1 MTHTPRNGRVLSASL
16 GTSIVVSPRSA
27 AAGRRILHVLVA
39 VLALAIVLVLATATP
54 AAAQDVEV
62 PEPVVPGVP
71 TPGVGTEPTSP
82 LDDDGAITIDIG
94 GGEGGNSQSVILIVG
109 LAVLSLA
116 PSLILMLTS
125 FTRIIIVFTLTRN
138 ALGLQTVPPN
148 QVLVGLAL
156 FLSLFIMSPTL
167 SEVNEMA
174 LQPYLDEEIGQAE
187 ALELAAAPMREF
199 MLAHTGSSELEML
212 LDAADRERPESV
224 DEVGLAVLI
233 PAFLLSEIK
242 TAFII
247 GFVIF
252 IPFVVIDI
260 VVAAVLMALGMM
272 MLPPVFVSLPFK
284 LLLFIMVGGWS
295 LIVETLLTSF
305 L

>member
-1 MTHTPRNGRVLSASL
+1 MTHKPHNGMSLPASSSTTGQIPRWRLLAL
-16 GTSIVVSPRSA
+16 GAVV
-27 AAGRRILHVLVA
+27 I
-39 VLALAIVLVLATATP
+39 LAIVAGFGGP
-54 AAAQDVEV
+54 AGAQDVDV
-62 PEPVVPGVP
+62 PEPDVPEIPIPSFGSP
-71 TPGVGTEPTSP
+71 ADPATS
-82 LDDDGAITIDIG
+82 DGAITIDIG
-94 GGEGGNSQSVILIVG
+94 GGGEESSSQSVILIVG

-125 FTRIIIVFTLTRN
+125 FTRIIIVFSLTRN

-148 QVLVGLAL
+148 QVLIGLAL

-167 SEVNEMA
+167 SEVNETA
-174 LQPYLDEEIGQAE
+174 LQPYLDETITQEE
-187 ALELAAAPMREF
+187 ALERGAAPMREF
-199 MLAHTGSSELEML
+199 MLAHTGSNELEML
-212 LDAADRERPESV
+212 LDAGDRERPETV
-224 DEVGLAVLI
+224 EDIGLTVLI

-242 TAFII
+242 TAFVI

>member
-1 MTHTPRNGRVLSASL
+1 MTHTPRNGSNLSASL
-16 GTSIVVSPRSA
+16 GTSVVVSPRSA
-27 AAGRRILHVLVA
+27 TAGRRVLHV
-39 VLALAIVLVLATATP
+39 VLAMVALAVVLVFATATP
-54 AAAQDVEV
+54 AAAQEVEV
-62 PEPVVPGVP
+62 PEPVVPEVP
-71 TPGVGTEPTSP
+71 TPGIGTDPAGA
-82 LDDDGAITIDIG
+82 LDDNGAISIDIG
-94 GGEGGNSQSVILIVG
+94 GGDGGSSQSVILIVG

-167 SEVNEMA
+167 TEVNETA
-174 LQPYLDEEIGQAE
+174 LQPYLDEEITQAE
-187 ALELAAAPMREF
+187 ALELGAEPMREF

-212 LDAADRERPESV
+212 LDAADRERPETT
-224 DEVGLAVLI
+224 DDIGLAVLI